1 MGNLLKVISSN
12 SVLAWMDGITELIN
26 SITAPILWGL
36 CDIFFLLLELFDWL
50 YKKFAG
56 IEDFV
61 VGKDTVNQDPV
72 LYLINTNVV
81 QEMFFSILSLSV
93 ILLVI
98 FTIFAIV
105 KNIYAEKPKP
115 LGEILRSMTK
125 ALLMYLLV
133 PVATIVCLLVGNVV
147 LRAIDGATKVGGANS
162 TAGMLFLSA
171 GYNGNKIRAAD
182 SREDAIK
189 QLNTWLNNGDLYP
202 SGNTQLAAKY
212 ISIMEDN
219 DIEVLSKAEIVDSP
233 RMDLDEVA
241 RAIDEAFVNGVIAS
255 YTGHTTSIYSLF
267 NVMNYYHIGKVSLI
281 SVWAGGVFLIFAMGK
296 ITWGLISRMFKMTV
310 YFAISPA
317 LMAMF
322 PIKGD
327 AVLKSWTGEMVKNA
341 TMAYCAIGV
350 MNVVLSVLPAF
361 SQIKFF
367 AVELFNE
374 ITALFITIVA
384 LTSAEK
390 LISTVSGWFG
400 TGDALAEGKAAQ
412 SGAMKPTKAVM
423 SKATGAFVGA
433 VSAAKGAKDVGM
445 GKGKQFGAFLS
456 GAMGGAGLK
465 NPIAKHIQ
473 DSKKAGEEKFK
484 EMDTTNILT
493 GNVNKQKLAEYE
505 GREAAAKEAKIVND
519 KIDELNNA
527 RNVELASATTPAQIA
542 EINKRYDDQI
552 DDMKRD
558 ASFVKAVHSSE
569 DLVLESRRKALDKKK
584 TTFQPL
590 NQMLEVQADSDIL
603 KGQFETRVG
612 FSISD
617 DQWRDIKQGNFA
629 ATGLTGSNLTAAQ
642 AAASALTSEI
652 VDINQREEK
661 AARAIENAFNS
672 STKAQ
677 SEMRRILH
685 DPTFSG
691 DLRNIT
697 SAQIAYLEAE
707 QNDLERT
714 ETAIEASARALSG
727 TKVTTFDSGAAGT
740 LTPDEARRVG
750 KNKK

>member
-1 MGNLLKVISSN
+1 MGNLLKVISSS

-26 SITAPILWGL
+26 SIMAPILWGL

-241 RAIDEAFVNGVIAS
+241 SAIDEAFVNGVIAS

-374 ITALFITIVA
+374 ITALFI
-384 LTSAEK
+384 
-390 LISTVSGWFG
+390 
-400 TGDALAEGKAAQ
+400 
-412 SGAMKPTKAVM
+412 
-423 SKATGAFVGA
+423 SKYFFA
-433 VSAAKGAKDVGM
+433 VS
-445 GKGKQFGAFLS
+445 
-456 GAMGGAGLK
+456 
-465 NPIAKHIQ
+465 
-473 DSKKAGEEKFK
+473 FK
-484 EMDTTNILT
+484 
-493 GNVNKQKLAEYE
+493 
-505 GREAAAKEAKIVND
+505 
-519 KIDELNNA
+519 
-527 RNVELASATTPAQIA
+527 
-542 EINKRYDDQI
+542 
-552 DDMKRD
+552 
-558 ASFVKAVHSSE
+558 
-569 DLVLESRRKALDKKK
+569 
-584 TTFQPL
+584 
-590 NQMLEVQADSDIL
+590 
-603 KGQFETRVG
+603 
-612 FSISD
+612 
-617 DQWRDIKQGNFA
+617 
-629 ATGLTGSNLTAAQ
+629 
-642 AAASALTSEI
+642 
-652 VDINQREEK
+652 
-661 AARAIENAFNS
+661 
-672 STKAQ
+672 
-677 SEMRRILH
+677 
-685 DPTFSG
+685 
-691 DLRNIT
+691 
-697 SAQIAYLEAE
+697 
-707 QNDLERT
+707 
-714 ETAIEASARALSG
+714 
-727 TKVTTFDSGAAGT
+727 
-740 LTPDEARRVG
+740 
-750 KNKK
+750 